1 MLSLLLRQKQKPVAS
16 RAVIGFMALL
26 VIGGIIVGTRAYR
39 HMKPIAIEHY
49 AAAAQAAFEEGQ
61 DKTATGNA
69 QRVLRLAPGHAEAGH
84 IINTMHERQVAA
96 AQNAMAAGDA
106 EAAIEHAQ
114 NAINLKGRE
123 STARDL
129 LAEAKALQKAQEAAA
144 KEEPQ
149 STEP

>member
-1 MLSLLLRQKQKPVAS
+1 
-16 RAVIGFMALL
+16 
-26 VIGGIIVGTRAYR
+26 
-39 HMKPIAIEHY
+39 
-49 AAAAQAAFEEGQ
+49 
-61 DKTATGNA
+61 
-69 QRVLRLAPGHAEAGH
+69 
-84 IINTMHERQVAA
+84 MHERQVAA

-144 KEEPQ
+144 KEAVSYTHLDVYKRQ
-149 STEP
+149 VIFINRLFFHVVILCKK